1 MSVDNKELR
10 LGNLL
15 IRRGIEENIYTL
27 GTSTINGKPE
37 HEYNPIPLTTET
49 IAKCGFP
56 ESEDGDGY
64 VIEWDNEVKFKGFS
78 GKEKLFIII
87 NGDGT
92 HLANNEMV
100 IMTTQVD
107 YLHQLQNLYFAL
119 TFKELEIKQL

>member
-15 IRRGIEENIYTL
+15 IRRGIEENICTL

-49 IAKCGFP
+49 IEKCGFP
-56 ESEDGDGY
+56 ENEDKDGY
-64 VIEWDNEVKFKGFS
+64 IIKFGYEISFKGFRD
-78 GKEKLFIII
+78 KQEFYIII
-87 NGDGT
+87 DFYGV
-92 HLANNEMV
+92 HLANNDAV
-100 IMTTQVD
+100 LMTTKIN
-107 YLHQLQNLYFAL
+107 YLHELQNLYFDL